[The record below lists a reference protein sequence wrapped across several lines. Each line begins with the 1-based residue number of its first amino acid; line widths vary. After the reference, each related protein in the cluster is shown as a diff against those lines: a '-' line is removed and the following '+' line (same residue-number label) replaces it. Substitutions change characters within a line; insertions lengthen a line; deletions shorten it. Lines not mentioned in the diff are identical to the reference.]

1 MKQVFESMDIENFG
15 EVSVKNF
22 ESALMR
28 IGVKIKPTEM
38 QVIKSCLD
46 TKMIGFL
53 SYRDFVREL

>member
-1 MKQVFESMDIENFG
+1 MDIENFG